1 MSDTN
6 SPTRESLETEW
17 MRQTEWN
24 DFTNWLI
31 NVKLAAPAPAAT
43 GAFNEELERKKFE
56 EWAKAH
62 GWRTDRPSADPYR
75 PDEYASSGV
84 QGNWLGWQARARAV
98 SAPEETLQYWK
109 CLAQEREEVIAKLRR
124 LPGALEVIYGVE
136 TEDSAPDE
144 KVHISYGDVRKCI
157 AGDHSECSD
166 DYEFGRPVAAPEERG
181 TPPQSPIGKSQT
193 PITVREGEAEGTWIA
208 HSLEFDLIGCDPDR
222 TKAIEQLKVCLGA
235 QIAFGRK
242 RGITNCYFPAPIEYW
257 IPPYEFLPMPTEE
270 EIAAFKFEES
280 NEPLA
285 IPSPKEE
292 ARVGLLYSDR
302 QDGTRHCVK
311 FGTEKGTSKP

>member
-1 MSDTN
+1 MTDAN
-6 SPTRESLETEW
+6 SPTRESLEREW

-56 EWAKAH
+56 EWAKAQ
-62 GWRTDRPSADPYR
+62 GWRTERPSADPYR

-98 SAPEETLQYWK
+98 SAPEE
-109 CLAQEREEVIAKLRR
+109 
-124 LPGALEVIYGVE
+124 
-136 TEDSAPDE
+136 
-144 KVHISYGDVRKCI
+144 
-157 AGDHSECSD
+157 
-166 DYEFGRPVAAPEERG
+166 RG
-181 TPPQSPIGKSQT
+181 TPPKSPIGKSQT

-285 IPSPKEE
+285 LPSPKEE